1 MNTNRVDKILV
12 TSGVEATDVA
22 TMVAGDYVVLVDGE
36 AANTPIENSYT
47 FRVAVKSLDGS
58 VKYSNSLKGSDIV
71 SAKVEPFAP
80 IVEQVATLTLTQPV
94 AGTEYTV
101 TLVDRSDKEILQRR
115 QDKRSY
121 QVIASDGETADTLAA
136 KIVVA
141 INSDQD
147 TFVVATSAG
156 AVVTLTAKAKST
168 VANAVGQFGLQHY
181 FEVGS
186 HIANTRGQYEPY
198 GTVDYVTDPDFGSG
212 SFSDVR
218 TIEQDSAGYDGF
230 LNRTQFPVIQPNYD
244 SVAGTDYDYLV
255 LEIDNNYWSNSVVA
269 GKVDSPLTLVLA
281 VTSGATASLETIF
294 DNYIT
299 A

>member
-12 TSGVEATDVA
+12 TSGVEAADVA
-22 TMVAGDYVVLVDGE
+22 SAVAGDYVVLVDGE
-36 AANTPIENSYT
+36 AANTPIEDNYT

-58 VKYSNSLKGSDIV
+58 VKYSNSIKGSDIV
-71 SAKVEPFAP
+71 SAKVEPYAP
-80 IVEQVATLTLTQPV
+80 VVEQVATLTLDQPV
-94 AGTEYTV
+94 AGVEYTV

-121 QVIASDGETADTLAA
+121 QVIASDGETATTLAA
-136 KIVVA
+136 KVALA

-147 TFVVATSAG
+147 TFVVATVAA
-156 AVVTLTAKAKST
+156 AVVTITAKAK
-168 VANAVGQFGLQHY
+168 VATANSVGQFGIQHY

-186 HIANTRGQYEPY
+186 HVANTRGQYESY
-198 GTVDYVTDPDFGSG
+198 GTVAYVTAPDFGSG
-212 SFSDVR
+212 SFGDVR
-218 TIEQDSAGYDGF
+218 TIEQDSAGYEGF

-244 SVAGTDYDYLV
+244 SVAGANYDYLV

-281 VTSGATASLETIF
+281 VTAGATSSLETIF
-294 DNYIT
+294 ANYIT